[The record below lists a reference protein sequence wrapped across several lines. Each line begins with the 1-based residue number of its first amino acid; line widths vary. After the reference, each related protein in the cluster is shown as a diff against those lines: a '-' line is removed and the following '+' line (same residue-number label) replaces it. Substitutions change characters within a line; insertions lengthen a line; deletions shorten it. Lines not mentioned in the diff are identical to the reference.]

1 MLKYVHRFM
10 DTKTELPAVDGGPL
24 AVLENVAQ
32 HTSLHG
38 VPNAYRA
45 RNIARKIIW
54 SALFVAGFGKTHSS
68 FSCVCVCV

>member
-1 MLKYVHRFM
+1 MLKYVRRLM
-10 DTKTELPAVDGGPL
+10 DTKNEFPAVDEGPL

-54 SALFVAGFGKTHSS
+54 SALFMAGFGKTHSS
-68 FSCVCVCV
+68 ISYIYI